1 MKKQQIKTGTRILVW
16 LSTISLVVGYPILH
30 IKYDFLDNILRALA
44 QQ

>member
-16 LSTISLVVGYPILH
+16 LSTISLVVGYPVLH
-30 IKYDFLDNILRALA
+30 IKYDFLDNVLRALA